1 MSDKNAMAIV
11 VTGGNAGIGAAITQ
25 TLLDDGERVINIS
38 RREPAFAHD
47 RLHNI
52 LADLADPGELDRIG
66 MEVAALGATGLVH
79 NAGVIRPAPF
89 EAVADADLDYLVNLH
104 LRAAIHL
111 GQAMW
116 PAMAAA
122 GSGRIV
128 LISSRGALGL
138 QGRTVYAA
146 TKAGM
151 VGMARTRALELAG
164 RGVTV
169 NVVSPGPVETDMFH
183 ELIPENS
190 EHKRRVAAS
199 IPVGRI
205 GRPEDVAAAVR
216 FFWPRPRALSQVR
229 IYSFVGAQASARF
242 ICNGGSKRF
251 GRQEDV
257 HRYWACRSRPRS
269 S

>member
-1 MSDKNAMAIV
+1 MSGKKATATV

-25 TLLDDGERVINIS
+25 TLLDDGARVINVS

-52 LADLADPGELDRIG
+52 LADLAEPGE
-66 MEVAALGATGLVH
+66 MERVGQEIAALGATGLVH

-89 EAVADADLDYLVNLH
+89 GSVTDADLDYLVNLH

-111 GQAMW
+111 GQAML
-116 PAMAAA
+116 PAMTEA
-122 GSGRIV
+122 GTGRIV

-138 QGRTVYAA
+138 QGRTAYAA

-151 VGMARTRALELAG
+151 IGMARTWALELAG

-183 ELIPENS
+183 DLIPDNS
-190 EHKRRVAAS
+190 DHKRRVATS

-216 FFWPRPRALSQVR
+216 FFLAPSAGFITGQNLFVCGGASLGQV
-229 IYSFVGAQASARF
+229 
-242 ICNGGSKRF
+242 
-251 GRQEDV
+251 
-257 HRYWACRSRPRS
+257 HL
-269 S
+269 